1 MPVEYDDPR
10 KSAFLELF
18 EVKYR
23 GDVGTQ
29 FVRQIRAGVVDPREL
44 CRAAARTVGQRSRES
59 AASGWALGPGSIPA
73 EMLTGIMRANEEAA
87 LGYAA
92 YMVEWEMMT
101 PNEKAAAK
109 APTKAAYTSRYLRG
123 AR

>member
-29 FVRQIRAGVVDPREL
+29 FVRQIRAGVVEPTEL
-44 CRAAARTVGQRSRES
+44 CRAVARTVGKRSRES
-59 AASGWALGPGSIPA
+59 AAEGWPLGPGSIPA
-73 EMLTGIMRANEEAA
+73 ALLTAIMRANEDAA
-87 LGYAA
+87 RAYAA
-92 YMVEWEMMT
+92 YMAEWERMT

-123 AR
+123 DQ